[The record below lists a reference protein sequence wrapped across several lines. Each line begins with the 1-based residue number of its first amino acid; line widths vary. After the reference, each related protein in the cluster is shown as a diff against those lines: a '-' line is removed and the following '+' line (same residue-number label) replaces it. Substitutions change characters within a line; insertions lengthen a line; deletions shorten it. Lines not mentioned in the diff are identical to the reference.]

1 MKDQVNTDRSISNDS
16 DISVNREE
24 CNLENRDVEMT
35 VECNSGNSNGISG
48 LPKDTLSDGS
58 KDTMVLFLVF
68 GLRVVCT
75 WK

>member
-16 DISVNREE
+16 DINVNREE
-24 CNLENRDVEMT
+24 CNLEDRDVEMI
-35 VECNSGNSNGISG
+35 VECTSGNSNRISG

-58 KDTMVLFLVF
+58 KDTMVLLLVF
-68 GLRVVCT
+68 GLKVVYT

>member
-1 MKDQVNTDRSISNDS
+1 MKDQVNSDRSISNDS

-35 VECNSGNSNGISG
+35 VECTSG

-58 KDTMVLFLVF
+58 KYTKVIFGFL
-68 GLRVVCT
+68 G
-75 WK
+75 